1 MESTETIGGYR
12 VHAAA
17 SIFPLIS
24 GEEFDNLA
32 ASIREMGV
40 LSPIVVQGDILLDGR
55 NRLRAVERLRSE
67 GWKGDCPKIEWKDD
81 GRNIAA
87 WIHDVNIERR
97 HLTEDAIALA
107 SAAVY
112 KLIAAEA
119 EERRKAAQFEKGKSG
134 NPTGKQ
140 VNTNPCSPGKPV
152 PLRDVAEMHARST
165 VGQVAAKANVSMHKA
180 RQAVA
185 VQKAVESGDLSA
197 EAVQEVMR
205 GEKKLRD
212 VAPKPE
218 AKKPEPEL
226 PKHIV
231 ILRKIRDLIEVY
243 REGDHPLDLLKDEL
257 QTHIERL

>member
-1 MESTETIGGYR
+1 MESTEEIGGYK
-12 VHAAA
+12 VHPAA
-17 SIFPLIS
+17 SIFPLIA

-32 ASIREMGV
+32 ESIREMGV

-112 KLIAAEA
+112 KLIAAEN
-119 EERRKAAQFEKGKSG
+119 EERRRVGLQRGNEHGRAGKESVETNSTPRNTTEK
-134 NPTGKQ
+134 
-140 VNTNPCSPGKPV
+140 
-152 PLRDVAEMHARST
+152 DARST

-185 VQKAVESGDLSA
+185 TQKAVEAGELSA

-218 AKKPEPEL
+218 PKKPEPEM
-226 PKHIV
+226 PKHIS

-243 REGDHPLDLLKDEL
+243 REGEHPLELLKDEL

>member
-140 VNTNPCSPGKPV
+140 VETKTSPPA
-152 PLRDVAEMHARST
+152 RDTEAKDARST
-165 VGQVAAKANVSMHKA
+165 VGQVAAKAGVSHHKA
-180 RQAVA
+180 RQAIA
-185 VQKAVESGDLSA
+185 VQKGVESGEVPA

-226 PKHIV
+226 PKHIA